1 MNSNNHPVAT
11 LYGIGG
17 LYNYGCEAIVRG
29 TVALLRAALPD
40 VKVRY
45 LTPRADDDAKRVADL
60 GIDVEQ
66 LHAGHRGLLLRAANK
81 AATALCVP
89 FDSSKEDYGR
99 ILSGTDFLVSIGG
112 DIYTIPAYKR
122 KKARYPYFNKLVRAG
137 DLAVGRGIHEIV
149 IGASIGPFG
158 DYVPAVRYYAD
169 HLRKADLICCREEKS
184 VDYLASIGVD
194 SNVCLLAD
202 PAFFV
207 EGDCL
212 EADGDGRQYLGI
224 NLSPLSLYELAGG
237 VTDEDC
243 SRLACLISRLMD
255 QASLPAMLV
264 PHVLSPDDGDNDL
277 VFLQRVHAAM
287 DACHQAEAVVVEP
300 SGFLDAKKYLRK
312 CRFVIAARMH
322 CAVNA
327 ICEGVPTILLS
338 YSQKSLGMCEFVY
351 GSTEWVLPLGEVES
365 ELPGK
370 LGRLVVEECK
380 VRRQLKRRMTEIRAD
395 AFRSDSF
402 KRLRRLVAGL
412 EG

>member
-1 MNSNNHPVAT
+1 MSANKRRVVT

-29 TVALLRAALPD
+29 TVALLRVVSPD
-40 VKVRY
+40 VRVRY
-45 LTPRADDDAKRVADL
+45 VTPRADDDSRRVADL
-60 GIDVEQ
+60 GIEVEP
-66 LHAGHRGLLLRAANK
+66 LHAGRRGFFIRAANK
-81 AATALCVP
+81 FATALCIP
-89 FDSSKEDYGR
+89 FDSTKEDYER
-99 ILSGTDFLVSIGG
+99 VLAGTDLLVSIGG

-122 KKARYPYFNKLVRAG
+122 KKARYPYFNRLVRAG
-137 DLAVGRGIHEIV
+137 ELAMEHGIPEIV

-158 DYVPAVRYYAD
+158 NYAPAVRYYAD
-169 HLRKADLICCREEKS
+169 HLNKMDLICCRESKS
-184 VDYLASIGVD
+184 IDYLATIGVG

-207 EGDCL
+207 EGGSTDSND
-212 EADGDGRQYLGI
+212 DGKRYLGI

-243 SRLACLISRLMD
+243 KRLAGLISRLMD
-255 QASLPAMLV
+255 QAGLPAMFI

-277 VFLQRVHAAM
+277 LFLQRVHAAM
-287 DACHQAEAVVVEP
+287 DASHQAEAVVVEP
-300 SGFLDAKKYLRK
+300 DGFLDAKTYLRK

-351 GSTEWVLPLGEVES
+351 GSSRWVLPLGEAET

-370 LGRLVVEECK
+370 LRDLVAEEDAVRKQLEGRMV
-380 VRRQLKRRMTEIRAD
+380 EIRVA
-395 AFRSDSF
+395 AYNSDSF
-402 KRLRRLVAGL
+402 ERLRCLVTGL